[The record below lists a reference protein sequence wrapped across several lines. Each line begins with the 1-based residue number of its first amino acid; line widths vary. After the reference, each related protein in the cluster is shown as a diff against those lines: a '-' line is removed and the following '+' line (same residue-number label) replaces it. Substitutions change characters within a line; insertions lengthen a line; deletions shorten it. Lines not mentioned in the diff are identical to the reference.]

1 MVPSPT
7 PSLQSPHPQDWGS
20 QPPPKTSMAIISGT
34 GKATDFKFGTY
45 IHRVHPNKSPLKIFE
60 KRECGRIQGLTIL
73 RYLYYLRNGESY
85 ELHIFTHILR
95 IDRNKSQ
102 LKISEKN
109 SGGRRSTQGLWKI
122 FMAFIR
128 RHIARSSLR

>member
-1 MVPSPT
+1 
-7 PSLQSPHPQDWGS
+7 
-20 QPPPKTSMAIISGT
+20 MAIISGT

-102 LKISEKN
+102 LKISEKIAVGVDLLRD
-109 SGGRRSTQGLWKI
+109 SGKF